1 MIRDPS
7 DGSVKEITLTS
18 NETKTLAVKTAP
30 EGIISGLPPEKA
42 KQAVRLQESRD
53 WLKQYFEPK
62 A

>member
-7 DGSVKEITLTS
+7 DGSVREKPVL
-18 NETKTLAVKTAP
+18 ETAT
-30 EGIISGLPPEKA
+30 SGLPINRSKAEYLARLEK
-42 KQAVRLQESRD
+42 SRD